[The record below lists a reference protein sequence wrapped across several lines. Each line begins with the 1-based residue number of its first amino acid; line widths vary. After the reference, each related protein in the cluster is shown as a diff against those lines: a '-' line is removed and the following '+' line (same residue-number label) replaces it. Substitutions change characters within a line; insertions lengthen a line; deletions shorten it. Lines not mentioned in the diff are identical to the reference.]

1 MPPAPPPR
9 NEKRAR
15 ILDAAIS
22 VFAEKGFHAA
32 RISDIADRAGV
43 ADGTIYLYFKHK
55 EDILLS
61 IFEEKMDE
69 LLQELASAL
78 EGISDPRERIR
89 AFARHHVYQ
98 LRKHPELAQ
107 VFQVELRQSRKFL
120 REYRPEKL
128 WEYLE
133 KFASLVE
140 EGQNLGL
147 FRPEIDPF
155 VTKWAFFGSLDEIS
169 IQWVL
174 SRRRDRFNLDR
185 AAEQVAEVLL
195 RGMAS
200 DAPSSSPPG
209 RHP

>member
-1 MPPAPPPR
+1 MPPAIAR
-9 NEKRAR
+9 NEKRSR
-15 ILDAAIS
+15 ILEAAIA
-22 VFAEKGFHAA
+22 VFAEKGFHVA

-69 LLQELASAL
+69 LMAELSIAL
-78 EGISDPRERIR
+78 EGVTDPRERIR

-128 WEYLE
+128 WAYLDM
-133 KFASLVE
+133 FGGMVQDGLDR
-140 EGQNLGL
+140 GL
-147 FRPEIDPF
+147 FRPDVDPF
-155 VTKWAFFGSLDEIS
+155 VAKWAFFGSLDEIS

-174 SRRRDRFNLDR
+174 ARKRERFNLES
-185 AAEQVAEVLL
+185 AAEQVAEIIL
-195 RGMAS
+195 RGMA
-200 DAPSSSPPG
+200 ATEA
-209 RHP
+209 R

>member
-1 MPPAPPPR
+1 MPSAQPR

-15 ILDAAIS
+15 ILEAAID

-32 RISDIADRAGV
+32 RISDIANKAGV

-61 IFEEKMDE
+61 VFEEKMDE
-69 LLQELASAL
+69 LMVELGAAL
-78 EGISDPRERIR
+78 EGIPDPRDRIR

-98 LRKHPELAQ
+98 LRKHPALAQ

-128 WEYLE
+128 WAYLE
-133 KFASLVE
+133 MFGKMVE
-140 EGQNLGL
+140 EGQALGL

-155 VTKWAFFGSLDEIS
+155 VAKWAFFGSLDEIS

-174 SRRRDRFNLDR
+174 SRKRERFNLDK
-185 AAEQVAEVLL
+185 AAEQVAEVIL
-195 RGMAS
+195 RGIEAQ
-200 DAPSSSPPG
+200 APA
-209 RHP
+209 

>member
-1 MPPAPPPR
+1 VPSSPAR

-15 ILDAAIS
+15 ILDAAIF
-22 VFAEKGFHAA
+22 VFAEKGFHVA

-61 IFEEKMDE
+61 IFEEKMDTLMAE
-69 LLQELASAL
+69 LGEALQ
-78 EGISDPRERIR
+78 GVSDPRDRVR

-120 REYRPEKL
+120 HDYRPEKL
-128 WEYLE
+128 WDYLE
-133 KFASLVE
+133 MFGKMVR
-140 EGQNLGL
+140 EGQELGL

-155 VTKWAFFGSLDEIS
+155 VAKWAFFGSLDEIS
-169 IQWVL
+169 IQWVVA
-174 SRRRDRFNLDR
+174 RKRDRFNLEG

-195 RGMAS
+195 RGMAA
-200 DAPSSSPPG
+200 DEA
-209 RHP
+209 R